1 MSKQFSVLVMCSCVL
16 MAVGLMSIGVR
27 AGDQSVAQ
35 SLSEPVNHRLVAA
48 RVHIDNEAF
57 AQAHQVLDDLKNDST
72 LNPAEQAQV
81 LDVRGYAYYASDD
94 LKQAIAQYAEL
105 VDHSTGASQGLVQST
120 LYTLAQLHFVEE
132 NYPEA
137 LDYIQRW
144 SAGAE
149 TIAPVAQVFMAQT
162 LLRMD
167 DAEAALTQMNQALE
181 AASGR
186 KTDTN
191 PNWLKF
197 RDYLA
202 SVVAGED
209 VEAPLHTGAY
219 DGDYL
224 AVAKFAPIYPAAA
237 RKAKIEGFVVVEFS
251 VAADGSTADR
261 RVVEASPA
269 GIFDSAAL
277 AAVEKFRYKP
287 RVVDGAP
294 VSVSG
299 IRNKIAFQLPD
310 A

>member
-1 MSKQFSVLVMCSCVL
+1 L
-16 MAVGLMSIGVR
+16 
-27 AGDQSVAQ
+27 
-35 SLSEPVNHRLVAA
+35 RL
-48 RVHIDNEAF
+48 R
-57 AQAHQVLDDLKNDST
+57 
-72 LNPAEQAQV
+72 
-81 LDVRGYAYYASDD
+81 
-94 LKQAIAQYAEL
+94 
-105 VDHSTGASQGLVQST
+105 
-120 LYTLAQLHFVEE
+120 
-132 NYPEA
+132 
-137 LDYIQRW
+137 
-144 SAGAE
+144 
-149 TIAPVAQVFMAQT
+149 
-162 LLRMD
+162 
-167 DAEAALTQMNQALE
+167 
-181 AASGR
+181 
-186 KTDTN
+186 
-191 PNWLKF
+191 
-197 RDYLA
+197 
-202 SVVAGED
+202 
-209 VEAPLHTGAY
+209 AY